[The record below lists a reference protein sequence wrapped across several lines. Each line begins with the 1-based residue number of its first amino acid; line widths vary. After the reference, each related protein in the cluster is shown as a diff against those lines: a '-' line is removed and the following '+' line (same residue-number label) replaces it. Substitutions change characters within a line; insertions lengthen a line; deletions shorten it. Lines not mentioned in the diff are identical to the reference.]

1 MSLRSCLLALALST
15 SWAEPALRGA
25 SVEIFAYEA
34 DADNITNENE
44 TEDDVEGMDNALES
58 APSAASRPGM
68 PPLSPMRAIAYG
80 ALPCALPIAAE
91 WAPEM
96 MSCNVVG
103 LPSEDMMQDGYEAQ
117 WGPLGRND
125 LGLWKSL
132 GGNAVRLYHSLG
144 LGGKGSHKGF
154 LDRANELRIN
164 VMPGFHSTEPAL
176 CNNFDCFE
184 AWKTA
189 AATGFKQG
197 FQVEDGWHPAVSTVI
212 LMNEP
217 DFWENDPL
225 CTDQGAWCRVK
236 AVISALDG
244 VLAAE
249 EEAKISAGDVK
260 LTVTWSFAMRTSIDG
275 KVQGPGTFGFQDMI
289 AVVEDPSL
297 VEYVCRTPQEKL
309 KKAFYA
315 RWLHGLNTQAPWTF
329 VRDFVT
335 NHYQLYDGFGGFPWF
350 IGEYGANGQTR
361 ELIVS
366 DLQSMEE
373 KAMSDQNFLG
383 SAFFQFQTAYSKG
396 GSELNFGL
404 FSIGKRK
411 IGETGEVC
419 DRKSHCRTWPVYC
432 LGTKL
437 PWFDAE
443 PALGKRAEALA
454 TAWGGVAEG
463 TC

>member
-1 MSLRSCLLALALST
+1 M
-15 SWAEPALRGA
+15 
-25 SVEIFAYEA
+25 
-34 DADNITNENE
+34 
-44 TEDDVEGMDNALES
+44 
-58 APSAASRPGM
+58 
-68 PPLSPMRAIAYG
+68 
-80 ALPCALPIAAE
+80 
-91 WAPEM
+91 
-96 MSCNVVG
+96 VG
-103 LPSEDMMQDGYEAQ
+103 LPSEDMMQEGYEPQ
-117 WGPLGRND
+117 WGASGRND
-125 LGLWKSL
+125 LGLMKSL

-144 LGGKGSHKGF
+144 LGGKGTHRGF
-154 LDRANELRIN
+154 LDRAKELQIN
-164 VMPGFHSTEPAL
+164 VMPGFHSNEPAI
-176 CNNFDCFE
+176 CNKFDCFQ

-189 AATGFKQG
+189 AATGFEQG
-197 FQVEDGWHPAVSTVI
+197 FQVEDRWHPAVSTVI

-225 CTDQGAWCRVK
+225 CTDRGPWCRVK

-249 EEAKISAGDVK
+249 KEAKIDAGDVK
-260 LTVTWSFAMRTSIDG
+260 FAVTWSFAMRTSIDG
-275 KVQGPGTFGFQDMI
+275 KVQGPGTFGFQDVI

-297 VEYVCRTPQEKL
+297 VNYTCRTPHDKL

-315 RWLHGLNTQAPWTF
+315 RWVHGLNTQAPWTF

-335 NHYQLYDGFGGFPWF
+335 RHYELYDGFGGFSWF
-350 IGEYGANGQTR
+350 IGEYGANGQTK

-366 DLQSMEE
+366 DLESMEE
-373 KAMSDQNFLG
+373 KAKSDKHFLG

-404 FSIGKRK
+404 FSIGQRK

-437 PWFDAE
+437 PWFDSQ

-454 TAWGGVAEG
+454 TAWGGIAEG

>member
-1 MSLRSCLLALALST
+1 
-15 SWAEPALRGA
+15 
-25 SVEIFAYEA
+25 
-34 DADNITNENE
+34 
-44 TEDDVEGMDNALES
+44 
-58 APSAASRPGM
+58 
-68 PPLSPMRAIAYG
+68 MRAVAYG
-80 ALPCALPIAAE
+80 ALPCAMPIAAQ

-96 MSCNVVG
+96 MSCNLVG
-103 LPSEDMMQDGYEAQ
+103 LPSEDMMQEGYEPQ

-125 LGLWKSL
+125 LGLMKSL

-144 LGGKGSHKGF
+144 LGGQGSHKGF
-154 LDRANELRIN
+154 LDRAKELKIN

-176 CNNFDCFE
+176 CDNFDCFE

-189 AATGFKQG
+189 ATSGFEQGFKAG
-197 FQVEDGWHPAVSTVI
+197 DGWHPAVSTVI

-217 DFWENDPL
+217 DFFDNDPL
-225 CTDQGAWCRVK
+225 CTDRGDWCRVK
-236 AVISALDG
+236 AVISAFDG
-244 VLAAE
+244 LLAAE
-249 EEAKISAGDVK
+249 EEAKVNGGDVK
-260 LTVTWSFAMRTSIDG
+260 VTVTWSFAMRTSIDG

-289 AVVEDPSL
+289 AVIEDPS
-297 VEYVCRTPQEKL
+297 VVQYTSRTPHEKM

-315 RWLHGLNTQAPWTF
+315 RWIHGLNTQAPWSF

-335 NHYQLYDGFGGFPWF
+335 NHYQLNDNFGGLPWF
-350 IGEYGANGQTR
+350 IGEYGANGQT
-361 ELIVS
+361 EATIVS
-366 DLQSMEE
+366 DLESMDE
-373 KAMSDQNFLG
+373 KAKTDKYFLG

-411 IGETGEVC
+411 IGNTGDVC

-432 LGTKL
+432 LETKL
-437 PWFDAE
+437 PWFDGQ

-454 TAWGGVAEG
+454 TAWGGIAEG